1 MSTGHYLRHF
11 SITGREE
18 TEWKLVGKNE
28 LKRIDFFFKDEGGG
42 NPVIYML
49 IKMIQEGM
57 KNC

>member
-1 MSTGHYLRHF
+1 M
-11 SITGREE
+11 
-18 TEWKLVGKNE
+18 EWKLIGGNE
-28 LKRIDFFFKDEGGG
+28 LKRTDFFKDGG